1 MQKLDGLTLGYVLK
15 RFPRLSETFVL
26 NEILELERQGH
37 SVEVFSLL
45 RPPQEARHELIKE
58 VKARVTYLP
67 SASSLMKTK
76 LQEGLEAETS
86 DLAGAI
92 SGGGAACDPVFNN
105 ASVEEAAALQF
116 KAAAVA
122 ALAQARGVD
131 HLHAHFAS
139 DAATVALLASRL
151 SRIPFSFTAHAK
163 DIYHLY
169 KSIASDNAMR
179 RAKIAEAEFV
189 ATVSNYNRSHLRQ
202 VAPSHGARVR
212 RLYNGIDLGR
222 FTPEPPERK
231 PGQIVA
237 VGRLIE
243 KKGFS
248 DLIKACAILRDN
260 DVDFHCTIIGDG
272 PLLGELQNQINQC
285 SLEGSVEIAGPQPQE
300 LLIGMV
306 RQASVA
312 VLPCVVSESGDRD
325 GLPTVLLEAM
335 ALALPVVTTSVS
347 GGPEIVAH
355 GETGLIVEPGDPE
368 ALAASIETLLE
379 NPAIALRMG
388 AAGRKRAESLF
399 SLHTNVATLADW
411 FQDAAGLECQL
422 LKEAV

>member
-1 MQKLDGLTLGYVLK
+1 MQMPDGLSLGYVLK

-37 SVEVFSLL
+37 RVEVFSLL
-45 RPPQEARHELIKE
+45 RPPLEERHGLVKEL
-58 VKARVTYLP
+58 KARITYLP
-67 SASSLMKTK
+67 SAGGLMKTR
-76 LQEGLEAETS
+76 LHEGLEEEPVDLGTA
-86 DLAGAI
+86 LAGC
-92 SGGGAACDPVFNN
+92 AAAGDPVFNN
-105 ASVEEAAALQF
+105 STAEEAAALQF
-116 KAAAVA
+116 KAASVA

-151 SRIPFSFTAHAK
+151 SGIPFSFTAHAR
-163 DIYHLY
+163 DIYHQY

-179 RAKIAEAEFV
+179 RAKIAEADFV
-189 ATVSNYNRSHLRQ
+189 ATVSDYNRAHLRQ
-202 VAPSHGARVR
+202 VAPSHGARVW

-222 FTPEPPERK
+222 FTPMPVERR

-260 DVDFHCTIIGDG
+260 GVKFHCSIIGDG
-272 PLLGELQNQINQC
+272 PLRSELDGQIRLS
-285 SLEGSVEIAGPQPQE
+285 SLAPDVEIAGPQPQE
-300 LLIGMV
+300 RLIGMV

-312 VLPCVVSESGDRD
+312 VLPCIVSESGDRD

-335 ALALPVVTTSVS
+335 ALGLPVVTTSVS

-355 GETGLIVEPGDPE
+355 GETGLVVEPGDTT

-379 NPAIALRMG
+379 NPALAERMG

-399 SLHTNVATLADW
+399 SLQTNVATLGGW
-411 FQDAAGLECQL
+411 FRQAASIDRTLF
-422 LKEAV
+422 KEAV